1 MAEDLFGNSDTA
13 KRITAITARG
23 SDPNFRNIRVG
34 KSIVA
39 VLPASDVEAL
49 SLQVGSA
56 WTAAIARAV
65 NFAQS
70 LAEARRI
77 AMQLLSRRPLTTRE
91 LIDRL
96 KKRDVTKATLDVLLP
111 ELNRDG
117 WLDDAAMA
125 RSLATELI
133 SGKRRL
139 ADAAVLDK
147 LRKRGFTTETA
158 KAAVAEARST
168 IDPQDS
174 AFDLAAAALKSLRG
188 KDSTTQ
194 RRRIAARLARRG
206 YNEDEVEAALEAIG
220 LSEFNDIDL

>member
-13 KRITAITARG
+13 KRITAITPRG

-34 KSIVA
+34 RSVVA

-49 SLQVGSA
+49 GLQVGGV

-70 LAEARRI
+70 LSEARRI

-139 ADAAVLDK
+139 ADVAVLDK

-220 LSEFNDIDL
+220 LGPVDEVEW